1 MLNGNGNG
9 NDTDTDPRCTKFSD
23 SHWKITAKS
32 ALGEYSTLMFAEAE
46 AAHYHDLFQ
55 IFEMLGLLPVGWH
68 DAMSTWHFLP
78 GENGMDG
85 MMQNGNSAR
94 S

>member
-1 MLNGNGNG
+1 
-9 NDTDTDPRCTKFSD
+9 
-23 SHWKITAKS
+23 
-32 ALGEYSTLMFAEAE
+32 MFAEAE